1 MFDSLCVDSHLT
13 TSKFELEISQNGTYF
28 RNADE
33 EDFLQSFLEP
43 QIRFIQFIIS
53 LKHLNILEETK

>member
-13 TSKFELEISQNGTYF
+13 TFKFELEISQNGTYF

-33 EDFLQSFLEP
+33 EIFLQSFLP
-43 QIRFIQFIIS
+43 KLINPKS
-53 LKHLNILEETK
+53 GLSNL